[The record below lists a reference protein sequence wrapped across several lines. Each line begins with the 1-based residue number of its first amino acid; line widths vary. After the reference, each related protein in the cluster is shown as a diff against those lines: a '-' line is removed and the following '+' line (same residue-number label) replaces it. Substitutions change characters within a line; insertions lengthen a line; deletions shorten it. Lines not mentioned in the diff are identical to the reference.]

1 MTINEFLEKNYKGII
16 IMSNKICKSSSE
28 SEDVA
33 HYCIQEF
40 MEHKD
45 AESLIEKGEAMKF
58 LSGMIHRSFHS
69 STSRY
74 HTIYRQKGRVYT
86 RSMPIDTESDN
97 YDYETDYII
106 EAIEGILEDMQA
118 DNIELW
124 YRSTLF
130 RMYLKEP
137 NFSEIERQT
146 GIPRTSISLAVKEC
160 KKYIKKTL
168 NDRGIDYSY

>member
-1 MTINEFLEKNYKGII
+1 MINKFLEDNYNNII
-16 IMSNKICKSSSE
+16 TMSKKICKSSPE

-40 MEHKD
+40 LEHKN
-45 AESLIEKGEAMKF
+45 AEALIQRNEAMKF

-74 HTIYRQKGRVYT
+74 HTLYRQKGRVHT
-86 RSMPIDTESDN
+86 RSMPIEREN
-97 YDYETDYII
+97 EEYDYETDYII
-106 EAIEGILEDMQA
+106 EAIQGVLEEMQA

-130 RMYLKEP
+130 RMWLKEP

-146 GIPRTSISLAVKEC
+146 GIPRTSISQAVREC